1 MLVDTGYAMALR
13 LPSKKITAATAP
25 RTKPAADPSLTQS
38 SQTLADTQASLA
50 ARGHASSRFWALD
63 GRIGRV
69 HYILA
74 TFAISFGVGV
84 VWSVLIWTLGI
95 TSLTWALCAVAA
107 LLAAALTIVYN
118 MRRLQDINQNK
129 WLAFLLFVPV
139 LNILLMLMLVVLPGT
154 RGQNRYGLPPA
165 PPSLGMQIAAAAM
178 VTLVL
183 AQGILGTIFQQQVIN
198 DIVAQNTVAQNT
210 VAKTAVAHTDA
221 TPTPPADNQNAPTA
235 EAALAPADEHLNT
248 QTIVITGD
256 QLATNAAQA
265 VASAPTPI
273 EANLAPPP
281 TQNPMQDSIQNNLQ
295 ANTPAALSAST
306 SQERA
311 ANDPAPAIQEPR
323 LMHPPTQ
330 TPSTA
335 PKPNDTQNSMS
346 YADFVRTSETP
357 VFSEPGQKR

>member
-25 RTKPAADPSLTQS
+25 RTKPAANPSLTQS

-198 DIVAQNTVAQNT
+198 DIVAQNTVA
-210 VAKTAVAHTDA
+210 KTAVAHTDS
-221 TPTPPADNQNAPTA
+221 TPTPPADNQNASTA
-235 EAALAPADEHLNT
+235 EAALAPVDEHLNT

-256 QLATNAAQA
+256 QLTNNAAQA
-265 VASAPTPI
+265 VASVPTPI
-273 EANLAPPP
+273 EADLAPPP
-281 TQNPMQDSIQNNLQ
+281 TQTPMQDSIQNNLQ
-295 ANTPAALSAST
+295 ANTQTAASAST

-311 ANDPAPAIQEPR
+311 ANDPAPAVKEPR

-335 PKPNDTQNSMS
+335 PKPNDAQNSMS